1 MGPVSCFYPFYTRFE
16 PDSNIMNHEPDK
28 IVSQVWDESRRRLR
42 NFIGRRVKNEA
53 DAEDIL
59 QDVFFKIYQN
69 IDKLRDPEKIY
80 PWVFQTTRNAITD
93 HYRSNLADFT
103 GVYDD
108 GKAFGFEPE
117 DTFLQEEVLNCLEP
131 MIGELPAKYREA
143 LMLADIKGLTQK
155 ELSEKLDI
163 SLSGAKSRV
172 QRGREKLKDVLLD
185 CCLVEFGR
193 SGKVVEFEPQKRD
206 CGGCSN

>member
-1 MGPVSCFYPFYTRFE
+1 
-16 PDSNIMNHEPDK
+16 MNNRSDE
-28 IVSQVWDESRRRLR
+28 IVSRVWEESRSRLR
-42 NFIGRRVKNEA
+42 SFIARRVRNDA

-59 QDVFFKIYQN
+59 QDVFIKIYQN
-69 IDKLRDPEKIY
+69 IEKLRAPDRIY

-93 HYRSNLADFT
+93 HYRSNGADFT
-103 GVYDD
+103 PVEEDAE
-108 GKAFGFEPE
+108 AFAFEPE
-117 DTFLQEEVLNCLEP
+117 DSILEEEVLNCLEP
-131 MIGELPAKYREA
+131 MISELPAKYREA
-143 LMLADIKGLTQK
+143 VMLADIKGLTQK
-155 ELSEKLDI
+155 ELSERLDI

-172 QRGREKLKDVLLD
+172 QRGREKLRDVLLD

>member
-1 MGPVSCFYPFYTRFE
+1 MNNG
-16 PDSNIMNHEPDK
+16 SNEIISRVWEE
-28 IVSQVWDESRRRLR
+28 SQSRLR
-42 NFIGRRVKNEA
+42 NFIARRVKNEA

-59 QDVFFKIYQN
+59 QDVFVKVYQN
-69 IDKLRDPEKIY
+69 INKLNAPENIY
-80 PWVFQTTRNAITD
+80 PWVFKTTRNAITD
-93 HYRSNLADFT
+93 HYRSNKADFT
-103 GVYDD
+103 TVEEDAE
-108 GKAFGFEPE
+108 AFAFEPE
-117 DTFLQEEVLNCLEP
+117 DSILEEEVLNCLEP

-143 LMLADIKGLTQK
+143 VLLADIKGLKQK
-155 ELSEKLDI
+155 ELSERLDI

-193 SGKVVEFEPQKRD
+193 SGKVVEFEPQKQD